1 MALNGESAQTY
12 AIHQVSPEYNNVV
25 SIMNSMFDHSALVLT
40 ERLPSKLYVLTGERA
55 NQ

>member
-1 MALNGESAQTY
+1 MAPNDQSAQTY
-12 AIHQVSPEYNNVV
+12 TVHQVSPKYDNVM
-25 SIMNSMFDHSALVLT
+25 SIMNSMLDHSALVLT